1 MQTVSQTYLDLFAG
15 QHRVEVR
22 VKIDR
27 EGYPEGYWI
36 LQDNNLNPIL
46 TSSSANIEVVPFP
59 SVDLQEGQL
68 FSVTITGGLFATQSF
83 GIGGCVSR
91 EIEVRFILGEA
102 VIPRM
107 AKIQPEVR
115 LVNDNG
121 DMSEWIPKGTFWL
134 DTREL
139 DKETGIM
146 TIRGYDAM
154 LKGEN
159 LYIVPGEDT
168 GLWPRTMASV
178 ATEIAGMM
186 GLTIDA
192 RTTLDQN
199 YEMQLP
205 TDYTMRE
212 LLGYIATANCGNWV
226 ITDEGKLRLIRV
238 NDTVDSVDLGLA
250 AKTYHISEP
259 YQAFSKVELDL
270 SEELYVEA
278 GDTTGRTL
286 EVPLPVVTTSDGED
300 IAEDIL
306 DALEGFVYTPYEAS
320 GAILDPAYE
329 IGDAVTVGDNAVGTT
344 TSLLA
349 RQTMRLDSLCPSDVS
364 APGEAELDHEYP
376 YKSTSQREINRRIS
390 TVNTRL
396 TVAVD
401 SITARVEEVAHSGIA
416 TVITQYA
423 MNTSSTTA
431 PTAGWGTTFPTW
443 ENGKHIWYR
452 TKATV
457 QDNTVTETREVISTP
472 AVITASSAKHPAA
485 AMPGYYL
492 STSQSTPTGGE
503 WQLTLSPFTWKNGY
517 YLFTKVNI
525 SWSDGTASETT
536 PTLTLD
542 DSIADLEEKY
552 SEVKQTADKIDW
564 IVASGTSASN
574 FTMTSRALTL
584 VSSSVNLVAAS
595 DTTGTQSTLTLTA
608 PDGTTKTATIQMTG
622 LVSFT
627 ALGNPQSQTFI
638 DGANITAG
646 TIRANAIKVNTVY
659 SQANDNYRILSSRVY
674 DASQYVERQ
683 IVNVGHENVGLY
695 HDSHIINHATAFIV
709 TDDNEDR
716 IDYITSGMYISPG
729 DQIMSPIS
737 TGSSSSMA
745 WALGGPRWGG
755 DTEFGYFNYIYM
767 GGEAYLYV
775 DGYGS
780 LVFHDKYGNE
790 TTLT

>member
-27 EGYPEGYWI
+27 EDYPEGYWI

-46 TSSSANIEVVPFP
+46 TSSSANIEVTSFP
-59 SVDLQEGQL
+59 AADLQEGQL

-91 EIEVRFILGEA
+91 EIEVRFILGDA

-121 DMSEWIPKGTFWL
+121 DVSEWIPKGIFWL

-139 DKETGIM
+139 DRTTGIM

-168 GLWPRTMASV
+168 GLWPRTMVSV

-192 RTTLDQN
+192 RTTLNQT
-199 YEMQLP
+199 YLMQLP

-212 LLGYIATANCGNWV
+212 LLGYIAVANCGNWV

-250 AKTYHISEP
+250 ARTYHISEP

-278 GDTTGRTL
+278 GDDTGRTL
-286 EVPLPVVTTSDGED
+286 EVALPVVTTEDGED
-300 IAEDIL
+300 IVEDIL
-306 DALEGFVYTPYEAS
+306 DALDGFVYTPYEAS

-329 IGDAVTVGDNAVGTT
+329 IGDEVTVGTT
-344 TSLLA
+344 TGLLA

-401 SITARVEEVAHSGIA
+401 SITAHVEEVAHSGIA
-416 TVITQYA
+416 AVITQYA

-431 PTAGWGTTFPTW
+431 PTTGWGTTFPTW

-452 TKATV
+452 TQATV

-472 AVITASSAKHPAA
+472 AVITASSAKYPAA

-503 WQLTLSPFTWKNGY
+503 WQITLSPFTWKNGY

-525 SWSDGTASETT
+525 SWSDGTVSETT

-552 SEVKQTADKIDW
+552 SEVKQTADKINW

-638 DGANITAG
+638 DGANIMTG
-646 TIRANAIKVNTVY
+646 TISADRVDVSSLHVDTVY
-659 SQANDNYRILSSRVY
+659 IDYNDAEYAILSSTV
-674 DASQYVERQ
+674 
-683 IVNVGHENVGLY
+683 
-695 HDSHIINHATAFIV
+695 V
-709 TDDNEDR
+709 T
-716 IDYITSGMYISPG
+716 
-729 DQIMSPIS
+729 
-737 TGSSSSMA
+737 TG
-745 WALGGPRWGG
+745 GG
-755 DTEFGYFNYIYM
+755 DTNMTINIGWNENVSRFDQTTICVYANTIDMCEPVQKRYGVAVVPSELVVKPYPNGDWSLGDEYYAWSRLYL
-767 GGEAYLYV
+767 GSRAYLYY
-775 DGYGS
+775 DSSYNGLIMNINGT
-780 LVFHDKYGNE
+780 DK
-790 TTLT
+790 TVKWFD